1 MYKRLLKP
9 IFFSMDPEHAHDV
22 MRMGGRLANNAVV
35 SGALRAVFGVVDP
48 RLRVEAAGITF
59 SNPIG
64 LAAGLDKNV
73 ELVGLCAGLG
83 FGHLE
88 LGTVTGQPQPGNP
101 KPRIFRIADE
111 EALIN
116 RMGFPSEGAD
126 VVERRLRSI
135 RNRLKDLPPIGMNI
149 GKSKIVEL
157 EHAIDDYRYSFERL
171 APLSDYVT
179 VNVSSPNTQGL
190 RQLQERE
197 RLTALLKTLS
207 QSNARGVPIF
217 VKVAPDLELSAL
229 EEVVEVCLQCSIAG
243 IIATNTTI
251 SRDSLRASIQEAGG
265 LSGAPLRERSLAVV
279 RFLGR
284 QIQGRMALIGVGG
297 ISSGD
302 DALAMLAAGA
312 TMVQVYTGL
321 IYQGPGLV
329 KTINQGLISYMD
341 RHGCRS
347 LGDAVAAWSEERKV
361 A

>member
-1 MYKRLLKP
+1 MN
-9 IFFSMDPEHAHDV
+9 V
-22 MRMGGRLANNAVV
+22 
-35 SGALRAVFGVVDP
+35 
-48 RLRVEAAGITF
+48 AGITF

-64 LAAGLDKNV
+64 LAAGLDKSV

-88 LGTVTGQPQPGNP
+88 LGTVTALPQPGNP

-135 RNRLKDLPPIGMNI
+135 RKRLKDLPPIGMNI
-149 GKSKIVEL
+149 GKSKSVEL

-197 RLTALLKTLS
+197 RLTALLQALS
-207 QSNARGVPIF
+207 QSNTRGVPIF

-229 EEVVEVCLQCSIAG
+229 EEVVDVCLQCSMAG

-251 SRDSLRASIQEAGG
+251 SRDSLRASIQETGG
-265 LSGAPLRERSLAVV
+265 LSGSPLREKSLAVV

-297 ISSGD
+297 
-302 DALAMLAAGA
+302 
-312 TMVQVYTGL
+312 
-321 IYQGPGLV
+321 
-329 KTINQGLISYMD
+329 
-341 RHGCRS
+341 
-347 LGDAVAAWSEERKV
+347 
-361 A
+361 